1 MLNSS
6 LKLLLNIKGRELK
19 LSEIAK
25 DLGDKK
31 VFRVEGFSCANCA
44 GKFERNVKE
53 IPGVQDAKVNFGA
66 SKISV
71 YGDASVEQLEKAGA
85 FENLKVM
92 PEKPKRLASPQPIE
106 PQVIQEMKSIY
117 RVEGFSC
124 ANCAG
129 KFERNV
135 KEIPGVQDAKV
146 NFGASKISVVG
157 EATIEDLEKAGA
169 FENLKVILDKP
180 VRQDGQ
186 IKREDNKVI
195 KEEKVPFYK
204 KHSSLLYACLF
215 IAFGYFSMFVNGED
229 NIITSLLFIA
239 SIVIGG
245 YSLFKVGFQNLRRLD
260 FDMKTLMT
268 VAVIG
273 AAFIGEWAEAS
284 VVVILFAISEALE
297 RFSMDRARQSIRSLM
312 DIAPKEALVRRNGQ
326 EVMIHVDD
334 IVVGDIMII
343 KPGQKIAMDG
353 VVVKGN
359 SSINQAAITG
369 ESVPVGKAVD
379 DEVFAGTLNEEGLLE
394 VKITKLVEDTTISKI
409 IELVEEAQA
418 ERAPSQAFVDKFAK
432 YYTPV
437 IMVIAALVA
446 AVPPLFFDGS
456 WSTWVYQGLS
466 VLVVGCPCALVIST
480 PISIVSAIGNAAKKG
495 VLIKGGVYLE
505 EMGALKAVAFDKTGT
520 LTKGVPVV
528 TDYNVLTKSVNEKE
542 LLSIIA
548 ALETR
553 SGHPLATAIIKKAEE
568 ESTSYSDVVVEEF
581 SSITGKGIKGV
592 VNGITYFIGSPKLFK
607 DLLTTGV
614 GQNLEEDVTAL
625 QNQGK
630 TAMVIGTE
638 SEVLGIIAVA
648 DEVRESS
655 KEVIHKLHQLGIKKT
670 IMLTGDNKGTA
681 NAIGGHVGVSEI
693 QAELMPEDKL
703 NYIKQLRSEYGNV
716 AMVGD
721 GVNDAPALAASTVGI
736 AMGGAGTDT
745 ALETADV
752 ALMGDDLRKLPFTV
766 KLSRKA
772 LNIIKAN
779 IAFAIGIKLLALL
792 LVIPGWLT
800 LWIAILSDMG
810 ATLLV
815 SLNSLRLMR
824 VKE

>member
-1 MLNSS
+1 MSDA
-6 LKLLLNIKGRELK
+6 
-19 LSEIAK
+19 AK
-25 DLGDKK
+25 PLDDKK
-31 VFRVEGFSCANCA
+31 VYRIEGFSCANCA
-44 GKFERNVKE
+44 GKFEKNVKKL
-53 IPGVQDAKVNFGA
+53 PGVQDAKVNFGA
-66 SKISV
+66 SKIDV
-71 YGDASVEQLEKAGA
+71 YGNTSLEELEKAGA
-85 FENLKVM
+85 FENLKVI
-92 PEKPKRLASPQPIE
+92 PEKPKRQA
-106 PQVIQEMKSIY
+106 PQVTVVNNVY

-129 KFERNV
+129 KFEKNV
-135 KEIPGVQDAKV
+135 KKLPGVQDAKV
-146 NFGASKISVVG
+146 NFGASKITVTG
-157 EATIEDLEKAGA
+157 DATVDELEQAGA
-169 FENLKVILDKP
+169 FENLKVIPDKP
-180 VRQDGQ
+180 VRQMVQGNNETKDV
-186 IKREDNKVI
+186 K

-204 KHSSLLYACLF
+204 KHSTLLYASLF
-215 IAFGYFSMFVNGED
+215 IVFGYLSQFVNGED
-229 NIITSLLFIA
+229 NLITSLLFLA

-245 YSLFKVGFQNLRRLD
+245 YSLFKVGFQNLLQLD

-273 AAFIGEWAEAS
+273 AAIIGEWAEAS

-297 RFSMDRARQSIRSLM
+297 RYSMDKARQSIRSLM
-312 DIAPKEALVRRNGQ
+312 DIAPKEALIRRNGQ
-326 EVMIHVDD
+326 EMMVNVDE
-334 IVVGDIMII
+334 IAVGDIMIV

-353 VVVKGN
+353 VVVSGY
-359 SSINQAAITG
+359 SAVNQAAITG
-369 ESVPVGKAVD
+369 ESVPVAKTVD

-409 IELVEEAQA
+409 IHLVEEAQG

-432 YYTPV
+432 YYTPI

-446 AVPPLFFDGS
+446 VVPPLFFDGN
-456 WSTWVYQGLS
+456 WGTWIYQGLA

-495 VLIKGGVYLE
+495 VLIKGGIYLE
-505 EMGALKAVAFDKTGT
+505 EIGALKAIAFDKTGT

-528 TDYNVLTKSVNEKE
+528 TDFNVVNKKMNDNE
-542 LLSIIA
+542 LFSIIT
-548 ALETR
+548 ALEYR
-553 SGHPLATAIIKKAEE
+553 SQHPLASAIMKRAEE
-568 ESTSYSDVVVEEF
+568 NNISYSDVVVDNF
-581 SSITGKGIKGV
+581 SSITGKGIKGDID
-592 VNGITYFIGSPKLFK
+592 GTTYYIGSPKLFK
-607 DLLTTGV
+607 ELSIPNFDHKFV
-614 GQNLEEDVTAL
+614 ENVAVL
-625 QNQGK
+625 QKQGK
-630 TAMVIGTE
+630 TAMIIGTE
-638 SEVLGIIAVA
+638 KEIFAVIAVA

-655 KEVIHKLHQLGIKKT
+655 KEVIQRLHQLGIKKT

-681 NAIGGHVGVSEI
+681 NAIGDHVGVSDI

-716 AMVGD
+716 AMIGD

-745 ALETADV
+745 ALETADI

-779 IAFAIGIKLLALL
+779 ITFAIAIKLIALL
-792 LVIPGWLT
+792 LVVPGWLT

-815 SLNSLRLMR
+815 ALNSLRLMR

>member
-1 MLNSS
+1 MIELNNSTES
-6 LKLLLNIKGRELK
+6 LK
-19 LSEIAK
+19 
-25 DLGDKK
+25 DKK

-53 IPGVQDAKVNFGA
+53 ITGVQDAKVNFGA

-71 YGDASVEQLEKAGA
+71 YGDA
-85 FENLKVM
+85 
-92 PEKPKRLASPQPIE
+92 
-106 PQVIQEMKSIY
+106 
-117 RVEGFSC
+117 
-124 ANCAG
+124 
-129 KFERNV
+129 
-135 KEIPGVQDAKV
+135 
-146 NFGASKISVVG
+146 
-157 EATIEDLEKAGA
+157 TIEELEKAGA
-169 FENLKVILDKP
+169 FENLKVIPDKP
-180 VRQDGQ
+180 VRHEGNF
-186 IKREDNKVI
+186 KNESNEPTEV
-195 KEEKVPFYK
+195 KVPFYK
-204 KHSSLLYACLF
+204 KHSTLLYAGLF
-215 IAFGYFSMFVNGED
+215 IVFGYLSQFINGEA
-229 NIITSLLFIA
+229 NLITSLLFIT

-268 VAVIG
+268 VAVLG

-284 VVVILFAISEALE
+284 IVVILFAISEALE
-297 RFSMDRARQSIRSLM
+297 RYSMDKARQSIRSLM

-326 EVMIHVDD
+326 ELMIHVEE
-334 IVVGDIMII
+334 ITVGDIMIV

-353 VVVKGN
+353 VVVNGY
-359 SSINQAAITG
+359 SSVNQAAITG
-369 ESVPVGKAVD
+369 ESVPVGKSVD

-409 IELVEEAQA
+409 IELVEEAQD

-432 YYTPV
+432 YYTPI
-437 IMVIAALVA
+437 IMVIAGLVA
-446 AVPPLFFDGS
+446 VVPPLLFNGS
-456 WSTWVYQGLS
+456 WETWVYQGLS

-505 EMGALKAVAFDKTGT
+505 EIGTLKAIAFDKTGT
-520 LTKGVPVV
+520 LTKGAPVV
-528 TDYNVLTKSVNEKE
+528 TDYKIFENNVNEE
-542 LLSIIA
+542 DLLAVIT

-553 SGHPLATAIIKKAEE
+553 SQHPLATAIVKKAENDLIPF
-568 ESTSYSDVVVEEF
+568 SDVIVEDF
-581 SSITGKGIKGV
+581 TSITGKGVMGTI
-592 VNGITYFIGSPKLFK
+592 NGTTYYIGSPKLFK
-607 DLLTTGV
+607 DMDSINLSHHLE
-614 GQNLEEDVTAL
+614 QNVTDL

-630 TAMVIGTE
+630 TVMVIGTKH
-638 SEVLGIIAVA
+638 LILAIIAVA

-655 KEVIHKLHQLGIKKT
+655 KEVINKLHLLGVQKT
-670 IMLTGDNKGTA
+670 IMLTGDNKRTA
-681 NAIGGHVGVSEI
+681 RAIGDNVGVSEI
-693 QAELMPEDKL
+693 QADLMPEDKL
-703 NYIKQLRSEYGNV
+703 SLIKKLRSEYGNV

-779 IAFAIGIKLLALL
+779 IAFAIGIKFLALL